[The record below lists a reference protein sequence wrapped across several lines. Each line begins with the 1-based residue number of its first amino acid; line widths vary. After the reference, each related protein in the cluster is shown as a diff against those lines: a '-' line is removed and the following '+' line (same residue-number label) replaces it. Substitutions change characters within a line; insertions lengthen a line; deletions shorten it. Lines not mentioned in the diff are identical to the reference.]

1 MELDIRLGDGR
12 KVEARWDQ
20 FTVRTDQGVDS
31 GGEASAPEPFDLF
44 LASFGTCA
52 GHAVLAFCRARE
64 IPTDG
69 VRLVQRMLRHSD
81 QKRLSRIEIEIV
93 LPVEFPEKYRKA
105 VARAAEACSV
115 KKAIQNPPAIAVSV
129 RGD

>member
-1 MELDIRLGDGR
+1 MEIDIRLGDGR
-12 KVEARWDQ
+12 RVEARWDQ

-44 LASFGTCA
+44 LASFGTCT

-69 VRLVQRMLRHSD
+69 MRLVQRMLRD
-81 QKRLSRIEIEIV
+81 PDRKRLSRIEIEIF
-93 LPVEFPEKYRKA
+93 LPAGFPEKYQKA

-115 KKAIQNPPAIAVSV
+115 KKAIQDPPTIAVSV
-129 RGD
+129 RCT